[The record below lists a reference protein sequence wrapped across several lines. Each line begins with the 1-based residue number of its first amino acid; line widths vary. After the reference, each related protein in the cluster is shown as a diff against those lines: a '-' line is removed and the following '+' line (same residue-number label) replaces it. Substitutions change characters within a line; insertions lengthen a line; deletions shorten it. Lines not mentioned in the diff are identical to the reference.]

1 MPPDINSP
9 AFQARLRA
17 EEKARKAKM
26 TPEELEFDKYFKV
39 VKLPTGGTQI
49 QRKSTKL
56 PTEDSQQ
63 YAKRIAAIPVEKQ
76 IEKGLGGVT
85 RKAADAYTVKAT
97 QLNASPKTTMAGSPA
112 KYTGALL
119 MPEAKDPTYAGSS
132 FSKVVTD
139 QKTGY
144 PVLDKAGK
152 TTASPAAKPSATLG
166 GSSKPKPL
174 VSQRSLFRGNVRDL
188 MPSLRRDLTR
198 RKAGRAARG
207 KKTLGV

>member
-1 MPPDINSP
+1 MGPDVNSP
-9 AFQARLRA
+9 EFKARLA
-17 EEKARKAKM
+17 AQEKARKAKM

-56 PTEDSQQ
+56 PTEDSRQ

-85 RKAADAYTVKAT
+85 RKAADAYTAKAT
-97 QLNASPKTTMAGSPA
+97 QLNASPKTTMMGSPQT
-112 KYTGALL
+112 YTGALL

-132 FSKVVTD
+132 FSKVVTN

-152 TTASPAAKPSATLG
+152 TTPSANLG
-166 GSSKPKPL
+166 GGSKQAQGPRT
-174 VSQRSLFRGNVRDL
+174 QRSLFGGNVRDL
-188 MPSLRRDLTR
+188 MPSQRKDLTR
-198 RKAGRAARG
+198 RRAARASAA
-207 KKTLGV
+207 KTKRTLGV